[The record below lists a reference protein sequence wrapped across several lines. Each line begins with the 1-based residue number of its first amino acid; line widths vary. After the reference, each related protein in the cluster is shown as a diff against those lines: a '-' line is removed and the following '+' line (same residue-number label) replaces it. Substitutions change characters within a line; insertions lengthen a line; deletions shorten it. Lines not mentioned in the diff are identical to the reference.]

1 MRSEQY
7 KHKMHGAREFLYSL
21 PFKKKFNDGMDDAKK
36 EMEYFKKKQEETN
49 AAQRPKP
56 GKQENSP

>member
-1 MRSEQY
+1 
-7 KHKMHGAREFLYSL
+7 MHGTRELLYGL
-21 PFKKKFNDGMDDAKK
+21 PFKQGFEDGMDDAKK
-36 EMEYFKKKQEETN
+36 EMEYFRKKQEEVN

>member
-1 MRSEQY
+1 
-7 KHKMHGAREFLYSL
+7 MHGAREFSYSL
-21 PFKKKFNDGMDDAKK
+21 PFKKKFNEGMDEAKK